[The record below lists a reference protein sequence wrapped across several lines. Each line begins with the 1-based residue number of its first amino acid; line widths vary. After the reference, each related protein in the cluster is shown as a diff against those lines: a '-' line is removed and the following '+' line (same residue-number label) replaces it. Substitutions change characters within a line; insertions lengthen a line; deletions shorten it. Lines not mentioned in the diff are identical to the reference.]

1 MKDWQKGIELDEL
14 LKLEETWE
22 GYNERCFSPF
32 GEMKKHK
39 IAAAIDANHYVQG
52 NEWALQTRI

>member
-32 GEMKKHK
+32 GEMKKH
-39 IAAAIDANHYVQG
+39 NHI
-52 NEWALQTRI
+52 LSTRLEKNGLMVSY